1 MLHAESGSFQ
11 LTLNNLLV
19 KLQGEVSS
27 NWYEFGLVIGIP
39 DAILEQ
45 LKDYSDKDALVE
57 VLDYWLKNH
66 SFRSGQPSWQDV
78 AVALRR
84 AGFNDIINKV

>member
-1 MLHAESGSFQ
+1 MHVSESGSFQ

-19 KLQGEVSS
+19 KLQGRVSS
-27 NWYEFGLVIGIP
+27 NWYNFGLAIGIP
-39 DAILEQ
+39 HAILEQ

-66 SFRSGQPSWQDV
+66 LSRSGQPSWQDV
-78 AVALRR
+78 AIALRR
-84 AGFNDIINKV
+84 AGFNDINNVV